1 MDIKNSLLNRGK
13 KERTLLEVSNEYHLI
28 LKIMPKK
35 HKKKN
40 KSVEDSIMENLS
52 PWDLLAL
59 VEEELEDSD
68 LYIWDKVQL
77 ITDTKWD
84 KVYTIYSFTTYAD
97 WRINFTLWNWADYE
111 MYEPWQIKKY
121 IPVQSIWFNNT
132 TDDKTNK

>member
-1 MDIKNSLLNRGK
+1 MG
-13 KERTLLEVSNEYHLI
+13 
-28 LKIMPKK
+28 
-35 HKKKN
+35 KKN
-40 KSVEDSIMENLS
+40 KNKSIEEHILDTLS
-52 PWDLLAL
+52 PNDLLAL

-77 ITDTKWD
+77 VTDTKWD

-97 WRINFTLWNWADYE
+97 WRITFTLWNWADYD